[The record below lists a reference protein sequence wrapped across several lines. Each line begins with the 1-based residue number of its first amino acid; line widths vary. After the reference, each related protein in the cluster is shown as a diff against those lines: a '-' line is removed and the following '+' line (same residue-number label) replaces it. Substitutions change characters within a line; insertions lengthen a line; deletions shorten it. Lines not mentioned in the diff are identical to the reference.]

1 MLMTGTV
8 IMNLT
13 DSYGFFIENVGRT
26 LGDLKLEYQTRFP
39 EFTAEM
45 KINKG
50 GVGQFIEK
58 LIGLKN
64 TNALTDFSDGEL
76 KTNKADADGAPLE
89 TMFISQISSNFDQLI
104 SDQISF
110 EDSWI
115 YQKIKNLLY
124 VPICKVD
131 NDPDKWY
138 IQSAYHV
145 QINEEGELFR
155 QLSADFTQI
164 KGKLLADINSG
175 DGYIHTSN
183 GSFIQI
189 RSKDSKPY
197 SPIFSAQ
204 YNRNISNKNHA
215 FYFKKEFMRE
225 VREMARQDRDGV
237 VRII

>member
-1 MLMTGTV
+1 MV
-8 IMNLT
+8 
-13 DSYGFFIENVGRT
+13 FFRENAGRT

-39 EFTAEM
+39 KFTSEM

-64 TNALTDFSDGEL
+64 TNALTDFADGEL
-76 KTNKADADGAPLE
+76 KTNKADKDGAPLE

-131 NDPDKWY
+131 NNPDKWY

-145 QINEEGELFR
+145 QRNEGGELFR
-155 QLSADFTQI
+155 QLADDFTQI
-164 KGKLLADINSG
+164 KSKLLSDINSG

-183 GSFIQI
+183 GSSIPI
-189 RSKDSKPY
+189 RSKDSKLY
-197 SPIFSAQ
+197 HPIFSTQ
-204 YNRNISNKNHA
+204 YNRNISNKNQA
-215 FYFKKEFMRE
+215 FYFKKEFMPE
-225 VREMARQDRDGV
+225 VHEMTRQGRDSA

>member
-1 MLMTGTV
+1 
-8 IMNLT
+8 MNLT
-13 DSYGFFIENVGRT
+13 DSYDFFEENAGKT
-26 LGDLKLEYQTRFP
+26 LGELKLEYQTRFP
-39 EFTAEM
+39 KFTSEM

-76 KTNKADADGAPLE
+76 KTNKADKDGAPLE

-110 EDSWI
+110 EDRWI

-124 VPICKVD
+124 VTICKVGY
-131 NDPDKWY
+131 DPDQWY

-145 QINEEGELFR
+145 QINEGSELFR

-164 KGKLLADINSG
+164 KSKLLADINSG

-189 RSKDSKPY
+189 RSKDSRPY
-197 SPIFSAQ
+197 HPIFSAQ
-204 YNRNISNKNHA
+204 YDRDISNKNHA

-225 VREMARQDRDGV
+225 VREMASQDGDGV

>member
-1 MLMTGTV
+1 MTGTV

-13 DSYGFFIENVGRT
+13 DSYGFFRENIGRT
-26 LGDLKLEYQTRFP
+26 LGDLKLEYQTKFP
-39 EFTAEM
+39 KFTSEM

-58 LIGLKN
+58 LIGLNN
-64 TNALTDFSDGEL
+64 TNALTDFADGEL
-76 KTNKADADGAPLE
+76 KTNKADTDGAPLE

-124 VPICKVD
+124 VPICKVG
-131 NDPDKWY
+131 NDPDQWY

-155 QLSADFTQI
+155 QLADDFTQI
-164 KGKLLADINSG
+164 KSKLLSDINSG
-175 DGYIHTSN
+175 NGYIHTSS
-183 GSFIQI
+183 GVFIQI

-197 SPIFSAQ
+197 HPIFSVQ
-204 YNRNISNKNHA
+204 YDRDISNKNHA
-215 FYFKKEFMRE
+215 FYFKKEFMQK
-225 VREMARQDRDGV
+225 VRQMASQDRDGV

>member
-1 MLMTGTV
+1 M
-8 IMNLT
+8 I
-13 DSYGFFIENVGRT
+13 FFRENAGRT
-26 LGDLKLEYQTRFP
+26 LGDLKLEYQTKFP
-39 EFTAEM
+39 EFTAWNVRV
-45 KINKG
+45 NKG

-64 TNALTDFSDGEL
+64 TNSLTDFSDGEL
-76 KTNKADADGAPLE
+76 KTNKADTDGAPLE

-131 NDPDKWY
+131 NNPDKWY

-145 QINEEGELFR
+145 QINEGGELFR

-164 KGKLLADINSG
+164 KSKLLADINSG
-175 DGYIHTSN
+175 DGYIHTSKRCIYPN
-183 GSFIQI
+183 QI
-189 RSKDSKPY
+189 KRFQAIPSY
-197 SPIFSAQ
+197 IFCT
-204 YNRNISNKNHA
+204 I
-215 FYFKKEFMRE
+215 
-225 VREMARQDRDGV
+225 
-237 VRII
+237 

>member
-1 MLMTGTV
+1 MKEIV

-13 DSYGFFIENVGRT
+13 DSYDFFRENVGRT

-39 EFTAEM
+39 NFTSEM

-58 LIGLKN
+58 LIGLNN

-76 KTNKADADGAPLE
+76 KTNKADTNGAPLE

-124 VPICKVD
+124 VPICKVG
-131 NDPDKWY
+131 NDPDQWY

-145 QINEEGELFR
+145 QINEEGQLFR
-155 QLSADFTQI
+155 QLADDFTQI
-164 KGKLLADINSG
+164 KNQLLSDINSG

-183 GSFIQI
+183 GVFIQI

-197 SPIFSAQ
+197 RPIFSAQ

-225 VREMARQDRDGV
+225 VREIARQGRDGV

>member
-1 MLMTGTV
+1 MKETV

-13 DSYGFFIENVGRT
+13 DSYDFFEENAGKK
-26 LGDLKLEYQTRFP
+26 LGELKLEYQTRFP
-39 EFTAEM
+39 GFTSEM
-45 KINKG
+45 RINKG

-58 LIGLKN
+58 LIGLNN
-64 TNALTDFSDGEL
+64 TNALTDFADGEL
-76 KTNKADADGAPLE
+76 KTNKADTNGAPLE

-124 VPICKVD
+124 VPICKVG
-131 NDPDKWY
+131 NDPDQWY

-145 QINEEGELFR
+145 QINEGGELFR
-155 QLSADFTQI
+155 QLADDFTQI
-164 KGKLLADINSG
+164 KSQLLSDINSEN
-175 DGYIHTSN
+175 GYIHTSS
-183 GSFIQI
+183 GVFIQI
-189 RSKDSKPY
+189 RSKDSKSY

-204 YNRNISNKNHA
+204 YDQISNKNHA

-225 VREMARQDRDGV
+225 VREMARQGRDGV

>member
-1 MLMTGTV
+1 MTGTV

-13 DSYGFFIENVGRT
+13 DSYVFFRENVGRT

-39 EFTAEM
+39 KFTAEM

-110 EDSWI
+110 KDSWI
-115 YQKIKNLLY
+115 YPKIKNLLY

-164 KGKLLADINSG
+164 KSKLLADINSG

-183 GSFIQI
+183 GSFIPI
-189 RSKDSKPY
+189 RSKDFKPY
-197 SPIFSAQ
+197 SPIFSVQ

>member
-1 MLMTGTV
+1 MTETV

-13 DSYGFFIENVGRT
+13 DSYGFFRENVGRT

-39 EFTAEM
+39 KFTSEM

-64 TNALTDFSDGEL
+64 TNALTDFSDGE
-76 KTNKADADGAPLE
+76 PLE

-131 NDPDKWY
+131 NNPDKWY

-145 QINEEGELFR
+145 QINEGGELFR

-164 KGKLLADINSG
+164 KSKLLADINSG

-197 SPIFSAQ
+197 HPIFSAQ

-225 VREMARQDRDGV
+225 VREMARQGRAGV

>member
-1 MLMTGTV
+1 MKEIV

-13 DSYGFFIENVGRT
+13 DSYDFFRENVGRT

-39 EFTAEM
+39 NFTSEM

-58 LIGLKN
+58 LIGLNN

-76 KTNKADADGAPLE
+76 KTNKADTNGAPLE

-124 VPICKVD
+124 VPICKVG
-131 NDPDKWY
+131 NDPDQWY

-155 QLSADFTQI
+155 QLADDFTQI
-164 KGKLLADINSG
+164 KNQLLSDINSG

-183 GSFIQI
+183 GVFIQI

-197 SPIFSAQ
+197 RPIFSAQ

-225 VREMARQDRDGV
+225 VREIARQGRDGV

>member
-1 MLMTGTV
+1 MKETV

-13 DSYGFFIENVGRT
+13 DSYDFFEENAGKT
-26 LGDLKLEYQTRFP
+26 LGELKLEYQTRFP
-39 EFTAEM
+39 GFTSEM
-45 KINKG
+45 RINKG

-58 LIGLKN
+58 LIGLNN
-64 TNALTDFSDGEL
+64 TNALTDFADGEL
-76 KTNKADADGAPLE
+76 KTNKADTNGAPLE

-110 EDSWI
+110 EYSWI

-124 VPICKVD
+124 VPICKVG
-131 NDPDKWY
+131 NDPDQWY

-145 QINEEGELFR
+145 QINEGSELFR
-155 QLSADFTQI
+155 QLSADFTKI
-164 KGKLLADINSG
+164 KSKLLADINSG

-189 RSKDSKPY
+189 RSKDSRPY
-197 SPIFSAQ
+197 HPIFSAQ
-204 YNRNISNKNHA
+204 YDRDISNKNHA
-215 FYFKKEFMRE
+215 FYFKTEFMRE
-225 VREMARQDRDGV
+225 VREMASQDGDGV